1 MKRTTLIA
9 CAAGGVVLIL
19 LWYFLL
25 FSPTSSDLSSTRD
38 DVSEM
43 ESQNQE
49 LQNTVRRLKALSRN
63 SVEQQAQL
71 RTLRAAIPS
80 TPDLGEFIL
89 QANEIASAAGIDWL
103 SIAPTPPAASGG
115 SGPASTIAI
124 SIQVEGQFSAVLDY
138 LNRLEDLERLVVVD
152 SLNVATGGGA
162 EGASGAS
169 GGASGGDVTGA
180 PNLSVTITGR
190 MFTDAAPP
198 ASGSSSGS
206 GSSSTG
212 TPSTPG
218 GSTSTTV
225 PGAPSSSTVPST
237 TPPASSSG
245 SSS

>member
-9 CAAGGVVLIL
+9 CVAGGVVLIL

-38 DVSEM
+38 DVSEID
-43 ESQNQE
+43 SQNQE
-49 LQNTVRRLKALSRN
+49 LQNTIRRLKELSRN

-71 RTLRAAIPS
+71 RTLRAAIPT

-89 QANEIASAAGIDWL
+89 QANEIASTSGIDWL

-115 SGPASTIAI
+115 SGPTSTIAL
-124 SIQVEGQFSAVLDY
+124 SIQVDGQFSAVLDY

-152 SLNVATGGGA
+152 GINVTVGGGA

-169 GGASGGDVTGA
+169 GSAGSGASVTTGA
-180 PNLSVTITGR
+180 PDLSVTITGR
-190 MFTDAAPP
+190 MFTDAQPTA
-198 ASGSSSGS
+198 ASG
-206 GSSSTG
+206 STG

-218 GSTSTTV
+218 GTTSTTV

>member
-1 MKRTTLIA
+1 VKRTYLIFGA
-9 CAAGGVVLIL
+9 VGAVVLVL
-19 LWYFLL
+19 LWYFFL
-25 FSPTSSDLSSTRD
+25 FAPTSSDLSSTRD
-38 DVSEM
+38 DVSEID
-43 ESQNQE
+43 SQNQE
-49 LQNTVRRLKALSRN
+49 LQNTIRRLKELSRN

-115 SGPASTIAI
+115 GGPTSTISL

-152 SLNVATGGGA
+152 GINVTVGGGA

-169 GGASGGDVTGA
+169 GSAGSTGSVTTGA
-180 PNLSVTITGR
+180 PDLSVTINGR
-190 MFTDAAPP
+190 MFTDAQPSA
-198 ASGSSSGS
+198 ASGD
-206 GSSSTG
+206 STG

-225 PGAPSSSTVPST
+225 PGASSSSTVPST

-245 SSS
+245 SSP

>member
-1 MKRTTLIA
+1 VKRTTLIA
-9 CAAGGVVLIL
+9 CAVGGVVLIL
-19 LWYFLL
+19 LWYFVL
-25 FSPTSSDLSSTRD
+25 FAPTSSDLSSTRD
-38 DVSEM
+38 DVSEV

-49 LQNTVRRLKALSRN
+49 LQNTIRRLKELSRN

-89 QANEIASAAGIDWL
+89 QANEIASTSGIDWL
-103 SIAPTPPAASGG
+103 SIAPNPPTATGG
-115 SGPASTIAI
+115 SGPTSTI
-124 SIQVEGQFSAVLDY
+124 SLTIQVEGQFSAVLDY

-152 SLNVATGGGA
+152 SINVTTGGGA
-162 EGASGAS
+162 EGQSGAS
-169 GGASGGDVTGA
+169 GSPDTTGSVTTGA
-180 PNLSVTITGR
+180 PSLSVSITGR
-190 MFTDAAPP
+190 MFTDAQPL
-198 ASGSSSGS
+198 ASAGS
-206 GSSSTG
+206 GSTG

-218 GSTSTTV
+218 GTTSTTV